1 MLILFWLNEWKGS
14 QVNDDK
20 SEKFLCS
27 QRLCHLKKMLK
38 NWSASPNGCQIEV
51 EQTLTQLNQND
62 SESNGTDS
70 KADDRWFYISDS
82 HVSEV
87 NISKV
92 LKTQAYIL
100 FYKRIQW

>member
-1 MLILFWLNEWKGS
+1 
-14 QVNDDK
+14 
-20 SEKFLCS
+20 
-27 QRLCHLKKMLK
+27 MLK
-38 NWSASPNGCQIEV
+38 NWSASQNGCSNEV
-51 EQTLTQLNQND
+51 EQALTQLNQNGG
-62 SESNGTDS
+62 ESANGSD

-100 FYKRIQW
+100 FYKRIQ